1 MPWPPATR
9 AEKDAVIAR
18 QTKAA
23 KYLRELATYAK
34 APNPPDP
41 VTDAE
46 RVALRTRRDE
56 AVAFLKTFAP
66 KLRVRDQQP

>member
-1 MPWPPATR
+1 MTWPPATR

-34 APNPPDP
+34 APSPPDP
-41 VTDAE
+41 VTDAD
-46 RVALRTRRDE
+46 RAALRARRDA
-56 AVAFLKTFAP
+56 AVAFLQTFKP
-66 KLRVRDQQP
+66 